1 MVIVPGQEGIV
12 LSLARVSIH
21 GDEYVDVVIA
31 DPDAP
36 DDPSGHLTA
45 RLGQEAVIGDVGVG
59 DRVLIEGFLR
69 MITRVEKVG

>member
-1 MVIVPGQEGIV
+1 MIIVPGQEGIV
-12 LSLARVSIH
+12 LSLAWTSIH

-31 DPDAP
+31 DPAAP
-36 DDPSGHLTA
+36 DDSSRHLTA
-45 RLGQEAVIGDVGVG
+45 RLGREAVMGDVEVG